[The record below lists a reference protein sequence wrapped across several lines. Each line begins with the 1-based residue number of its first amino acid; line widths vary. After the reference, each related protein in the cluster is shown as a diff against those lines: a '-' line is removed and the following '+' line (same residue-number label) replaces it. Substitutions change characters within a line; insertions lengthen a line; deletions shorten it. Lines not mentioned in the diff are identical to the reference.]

1 MIKNIELTTI
11 TDEVVKLEMLDMGK
25 RLDYIKTLI
34 PSLKGS
40 LVLERVVCK
49 NCLTLVNPLCE
60 AVSVNVRNLEFGTKS
75 YTVLEPQ
82 CPVCGTFIPSE
93 QFLHAEN

>member
-1 MIKNIELTTI
+1 MIKNIELTNM

-25 RLDYIKTLI
+25 RLFHVKKLI
-34 PSLKGS
+34 ASLKDS
-40 LVLERVVCK
+40 LVLERIVCT

-60 AVSVNVRNLEFGTKS
+60 CVPVNLRDMEFGTKS
-75 YTVLEPQ
+75 YTILEPQ

-93 QFLHAEN
+93 QFLHIEN